1 MAMDYEANAAV
12 ADAIAMGRNAEALA
26 AGSIAIGMN
35 TVVAAGATNAV
46 ALGQGSVASDADTVS
61 IGDTDNE
68 RRLVHVA
75 SGTNATDAVNVS
87 QLYDMGSTRSD
98 EHTSELQSLMRTS
111 YAVF

>member
-46 ALGQGSVASDADTVS
+46 ALGQGSVASAADTVS
-61 IGDTDNE
+61 ICDTHNP
-68 RRLVHVA
+68 RRLVPVA
-75 SGTNATDAVNVS
+75 SGPTSPDAVTFSPRYGTIRRASVREKVCQYLENS
-87 QLYDMGSTRSD
+87 G
-98 EHTSELQSLMRTS
+98 
-111 YAVF
+111 